1 MGHRLG
7 FLCEC
12 IPTNL
17 NREQA
22 DAEHLLDYKE

>member
-12 IPTNL
+12 VSTNL
-17 NREQA
+17 SREQA
-22 DAEHLLDYKE
+22 DAERLLDYKE